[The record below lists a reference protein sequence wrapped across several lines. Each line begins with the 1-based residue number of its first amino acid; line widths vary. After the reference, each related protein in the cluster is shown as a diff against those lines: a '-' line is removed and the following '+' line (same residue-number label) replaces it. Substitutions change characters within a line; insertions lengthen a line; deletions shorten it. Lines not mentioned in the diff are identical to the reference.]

1 MFQSLFDKWTW
12 LMAWRESRT
21 QRGRLVLFLSCISL
35 GVAALVAI
43 NSFGFTLRSAIDE
56 QAKELLGSDLMFESR
71 MEFSDE
77 IIALADSIGGRQ
89 VREIQFNS
97 MVRSA
102 KDGETRLARIRAIE
116 RDFPFYGELE
126 TNPAERNRIEPG
138 SRHTLVDQTLFFQLN
153 LERGDS
159 LIIGEQHYAIDAEVT
174 GIPGESAV
182 AGLTGPRVFVP
193 LDQIE
198 SSGLLERGSQVFR
211 FIHFRFDDDRDVEA
225 LKSEIEGTLE
235 ANRVQ
240 AETPE
245 SRKEDFS
252 EAFINL
258 TRFLNLVGF
267 IALLL
272 GGIGVASAVHTYI
285 KQRLGGIAILRCL
298 GAQSHQTF
306 SIYLI
311 QVVMMGLA
319 GALIGALIGSGLQ
332 YYLPVLMED
341 FIPVDLDPGLALIP
355 ILQGIIIG
363 TVAASLFALLPLVA
377 IRDVSPLLT
386 LRSSDQAGS
395 ANSARGL
402 RLIIA
407 TVLGLLIIGFSIQQT
422 GRVDY
427 GFGFAGGVFAAFGL
441 LYLTALGLIKL
452 ARKLIRPGMPYLL
465 RQGISNLY
473 RPNNQTVILLLAVG
487 FGTFLIGT
495 LYMTRDV
502 LIDQVR
508 LTQQESRANLVFYD
522 IQTSQLDQAKAKL
535 RDRDMPIVQEVPIV
549 TMRMRE
555 INDESLETI
564 RDSGD
569 RTVPDWLYAREMRV
583 THRDSLTRGE
593 KIVKGD
599 FKGSHEGDGLIP
611 ISMAKGMAD
620 QMDLDIGDRINF
632 ELQGVMFETEITSLR
647 DIEWQQVQPNFIFVF
662 PSGVL
667 ENAPQFH
674 VLVTNA
680 ESRRA
685 SSEIQSGMIAT
696 FPNVSA
702 LDLELILETVD
713 EILGKV
719 SYVIQFMALFSVF
732 TGLVVLFGAILT
744 SRYQRLKEIILLKTI
759 GASSKQVTLILAVEY
774 AVLGFLSALTG
785 LILATVATWVLAIVV
800 FDVPFIT
807 TWQPI
812 VVTLVAVVLLT
823 LLIGS
828 LNSRGVYRKPSLET
842 LRAES
847 A

>member
-1 MFQSLFDKWTW
+1 
-12 LMAWRESRT
+12 MAWRESRT
-21 QRGRLVLFLSCISL
+21 QRGRLILFLSCISL

-71 MEFSDE
+71 MEFNDE
-77 IIALADSIGGRQ
+77 ILALADSIGGRQ
-89 VREIQFNS
+89 VKEVQFNS

-116 RDFPFYGELE
+116 PDFPFYGELE
-126 TNPAERNRIEPG
+126 TLPPERNRIERG
-138 SRHTLVDQTLFFQLN
+138 KQHTLVDQTLFYQLN
-153 LERGDS
+153 LEKGDS
-159 LIIGEQHYAIDAEVT
+159 LIVGDKSYEIDSEVT

-182 AGLTGPRVFVP
+182 AGLTGPRVFIP
-193 LDQIE
+193 LDDIE
-198 SSGLLERGSQVFR
+198 SSGLLDRGSQVFR
-211 FIHFRFDDDRDVEA
+211 YIHFQFDDGRDVEA
-225 LKSEIEGTLE
+225 LKSEIEGKLE

-245 SRKEDFS
+245 SRKEDFG

-285 KQRLGGIAILRCL
+285 KQRLGGIAVLRCL
-298 GAQSHQTF
+298 GAQSRQTF
-306 SIYLI
+306 SIYVI

-319 GALIGALIGSGLQ
+319 GALVGAVLGSGLQ
-332 YYLPVLMED
+332 YYLPILMDD
-341 FIPVDLDPGLALIP
+341 FIPVDLEPGLALIP
-355 ILQGIIIG
+355 VLQGIIIG

-386 LRSSDQAGS
+386 LRSADQSQS
-395 ANSARGL
+395 ASSARGL
-402 RLIIA
+402 RVIIA
-407 TVLGLLIIGFSIQQT
+407 SVLALLIIGFSIQQT

-427 GFGFAGGVFAAFGL
+427 GLGFAGGVFAAFGL

-495 LYMTRDV
+495 LYMTKDV

-522 IQTSQLDQAKAKL
+522 IQTNQLDQAKAKL
-535 RDRDMPIVQEVPIV
+535 QDRGMPIVQEVPIV

-555 INDESLETI
+555 INDQSLESI
-564 RDSGD
+564 REEGERS
-569 RTVPDWLYAREMRV
+569 VPDWIYAREMRV
-583 THRDSLTRGE
+583 THRDSLARGE
-593 KIVKGD
+593 EVVKGD
-599 FKGSHEGDGLIP
+599 FQGTFDGDGLIP
-611 ISMAKGMAD
+611 ISMAKGMAE
-620 QMDLDIGDRINF
+620 QMDLDIGDQINF
-632 ELQGVMFETEITSLR
+632 ELQGVMFETEIASLR
-647 DIEWQQVQPNFIFVF
+647 KVEWQQVQPNFIFVF

-667 ENAPQFH
+667 EDAPQFH

-680 ESRRA
+680 ESRQA
-685 SSEIQSGMIAT
+685 SSEIQSEMIAS
-696 FPNVSA
+696 FSNISA

-744 SRYQRLKEIILLKTI
+744 SRYQRLKETVLLKTI
-759 GASSKQVTLILAVEY
+759 GASSRQVMMILAVEY
-774 AVLGFLSALTG
+774 AVLGLLSALTG
-785 LILATVATWVLAIVV
+785 LILASVATWVLAIVV
-800 FDVPFIT
+800 FEVPFIT
-807 TWQPI
+807 TWVPI

-823 LLIGS
+823 LVIGS

>member
-1 MFQSLFDKWTW
+1 
-12 LMAWRESRT
+12 MAWRESRT

-43 NSFGFTLRSAIDE
+43 NSFGYTLRSAIDD

-77 IIALADSIGGRQ
+77 ILALADSIGGHRTK
-89 VREIQFNS
+89 EIQFNS

-116 RDFPFYGELE
+116 PDFPFYGELE
-126 TNPAERNRIEPG
+126 TVPRERNRIETG
-138 SRHTLVDQTLFFQLN
+138 RSHALVDQTLFYQLN
-153 LERGDS
+153 LERGDT
-159 LIIGEQHYAIDAEVT
+159 LIIGNQSYVIDAEVT

-182 AGLTGPRVFVP
+182 AGLTGPRVFIP
-193 LDQIE
+193 LNDIA
-198 SSGLLERGSQVFR
+198 SSGLLDRGSQVFR
-211 FIHFRFDDDRDVEA
+211 YIHFRFDDGRDAEA
-225 LKSEIEGTLE
+225 LKTEIEATLE
-235 ANRVQ
+235 ANRVR

-245 SRKEDFS
+245 SRKEDFG
-252 EAFINL
+252 EAFLNL

-285 KQRLGGIAILRCL
+285 RQRLGGIAVLRCL
-298 GAQSHQTF
+298 GASSRQTF
-306 SIYLI
+306 AIYLV
-311 QVVMMGLA
+311 QVIMMGLA
-319 GALIGALIGSGLQ
+319 GALVGSVIGAGLQ
-332 YYLPVLMED
+332 YYLPVLMDD
-341 FIPVDLDPGLALIP
+341 FIPVDLEPGLAFLP
-355 ILQGIIIG
+355 VLQGIIIG

-386 LRSSDQAGS
+386 LRSAEQSGQTG
-395 ANSARGL
+395 SARGL
-402 RLIIA
+402 RTIIASILALLIIA
-407 TVLGLLIIGFSIQQT
+407 FSIQQT

-427 GFGFAGGVFAAFGL
+427 GLGFAGGVFAAFGL

-452 ARKLIRPGMPYLL
+452 AKKLIRPGMPYLL

-522 IQTSQLDQAKAKL
+522 IQTNQLEPAKTKL
-535 RDRDMPIVQEVPIV
+535 KDRGMPIVQEVPIV

-555 INDESLETI
+555 INGEPLESI

-569 RTVPDWLYAREMRV
+569 RTVPDWIYARELRV

-593 KIVKGD
+593 EIVKGNFQSTFD
-599 FKGSHEGDGLIP
+599 GEGVIP
-611 ISMAKGMAD
+611 ISMAKGMAE
-620 QMDLDIGDRINF
+620 QMDLDLGDRINF
-632 ELQGVMFETEITSLR
+632 ELQGVVFETEITSLR
-647 DIEWQQVQPNFIFVF
+647 EVEWQQVQPNFIFVF

-667 ENAPQFH
+667 EDAPQFH

-680 ESRRA
+680 ESRQVSA
-685 SSEIQSGMIAT
+685 EIQSQMIAEL
-696 FPNVSA
+696 PNVSA

-719 SYVIQFMALFSVF
+719 GYVIQFMALFSVF
-732 TGLVVLFGAILT
+732 TGLVVLFGAIMT
-744 SRYQRLKEIILLKTI
+744 SRYQRLKETVLLKTL
-759 GASSKQVTLILAVEY
+759 GASSRQVTAILAVEY
-774 AVLGFLSALTG
+774 AVLGLLSALTG
-785 LILATVATWVLAIVV
+785 LILATAATWVLALVV
-800 FDVPFIT
+800 FEVPFIT

-812 VVTLVAVVLLT
+812 LVTLVAVVLLT

-842 LRAES
+842 LRAETV
-847 A
+847 